1 MKSKLSVSLLALK
14 DFAEIDKFLSILKK
28 NKINYVELPIT
39 KLLPNYCISKK
50 KIDDFLRKLKNYK
63 IRVSSIQ
70 AIYYNKNLNVL
81 KKNHLKKNILHIK
94 KIIKLTKI
102 LKARNIIFGSPL
114 NRKRIRL
121 NNTQSD
127 KIFQSLLSKINH
139 SLLINN
145 IYFLI
150 EPNAKYYGCNYLYN
164 SKQTLKFVKKTKL
177 SNVFINIDTG
187 NANLEKDKINFDPKD
202 QLYVKNIQ
210 ISEKNL
216 KGLSKKINKHK
227 AILKKLE
234 LNNKFIS
241 LEMLN
246 LDINKL
252 DKNIKKFKLIT
263 KISS

>member
-1 MKSKLSVSLLALK
+1 M
-14 DFAEIDKFLSILKK
+14 
-28 NKINYVELPIT
+28 
-39 KLLPNYCISKK
+39 
-50 KIDDFLRKLKNYK
+50 
-63 IRVSSIQ
+63 
-70 AIYYNKNLNVL
+70 
-81 KKNHLKKNILHIK
+81 
-94 KIIKLTKI
+94 
-102 LKARNIIFGSPL
+102 

-127 KIFQSLLSKINH
+127 KNFQSLLSKINH
-139 SLLINN
+139 LLLINN

-216 KGLSKKINKHK
+216 KGLSKKIITVPNSCCNVFCAAQLMAKPLIEAPAHNP
-227 AILKKLE
+227 LKG
-234 LNNKFIS
+234 
-241 LEMLN
+241 
-246 LDINKL
+246 
-252 DKNIKKFKLIT
+252 T
-263 KISS
+263 PY